1 MIKQQLFRL
10 DERGSRTVASS
21 PGMKNSAWL
30 RLLEQQL
37 ELVDVS
43 MMSVPTFYQYPLGR
57 GLVLSR
63 CVPDPSGKEKSYL
76 AHQLVIDE
84 PDDLQALMDVR
95 PLSTRSFFA
104 GGFDTGVSPNTLPMM
119 PISSLDNEGA
129 LDACFE
135 TLDVY
140 FGGREELLGNLIG
153 ALTLCARDKRQSI
166 RAVIEDRPE
175 TVSESGRRLMELLLC
190 ALKRV
195 DALRVSFSTLQMTK
209 SMEMNYTICFSPLD
223 DPKPTAHDIIFN
235 LTEGE
240 MRLPAGLTL
249 PDPERCLEI
258 ARMLL
263 LHDVNRVVMFRGGVQ
278 EACSTPEALR
288 LTMRPFDKG
297 MSLTEYVESWRAA
310 LELRRPLLSE
320 RGFRRLVGGEW
331 SKLLGV
337 IIEASEQ
344 MENLPFLIQ
353 FHEIICRVYR
363 EREESLLTPDEET
376 LTDMVVLLLDS
387 IRWKELDLSNTKTW
401 RLIRT
406 ITGYAPMLTGEE
418 YTDEASIN
426 ACRIIHQMMMN
437 PSSAREILID
447 LSLLEEDS
455 ASCFEALQDCLKRYV
470 QSRLDAEFDVADEM
484 LAAAA
489 MLGLVKF
496 SEGVPDLRL
505 VDKLT
510 KRIEEKHG
518 AQDAHRFEEI
528 IEKMRRHLHAAGRF
542 HRREVKGLLTV
553 SCLIL
558 ALIAVISIWFFWAN

>member
-30 RLLEQQL
+30 HLLEQQL

-63 CVPDPSGKEKSYL
+63 CVPDPSGKKNAYL

-84 PDDLQALMDVR
+84 PEDLQGLMDVR
-95 PLSTRSFFA
+95 PLSARSFFT
-104 GGFDTGVSPNTLPMM
+104 GGFDTGVSSNTLPMM
-119 PISSLDNEGA
+119 PVSALDNEGA
-129 LDACFE
+129 LETCFE
-135 TLDVY
+135 TLDA
-140 FGGREELLGNLIG
+140 FFKNREELLGNLVG
-153 ALTLCARDKRQSI
+153 ALTLCARDKRQRI
-166 RAVIEDRPE
+166 RVVIEERPE
-175 TVSESGRRLMELLLC
+175 IVSEYGRRLMELLLC
-190 ALKRV
+190 AIRRV
-195 DALRVSFSTLQMTK
+195 DALRVSFSTLQMAK
-209 SMEMNYTICFSPLD
+209 SLEMNYTVIFSPLN
-223 DPKPTAHDIIFN
+223 DPKPTAHDILFN
-235 LTEGE
+235 LTKGE
-240 MRLPAGLTL
+240 MILPAALTL

-263 LHDVNRVVMFRGGVQ
+263 LHDVERVVMFRGGVQ
-278 EACSTPEALR
+278 EACATPEAVR
-288 LTMRPFDKG
+288 LTVRPFERG
-297 MSLTEYVESWRAA
+297 ASLTEYVESWRAA

-320 RGFRRLVGGEW
+320 RGFRRLVNGEW

-337 IIEASEQ
+337 IIEASER
-344 MENLPFLIQ
+344 MENLSFLMQ
-353 FHEIICRVYR
+353 FHEIFCRVYR
-363 EREESLLTPDEET
+363 EREESLITPDEEI

-401 RLIRT
+401 RLVRT
-406 ITGYAPMLTGEE
+406 ITGYAQQFTGEE
-418 YTDEASIN
+418 YADEASIN
-426 ACRIIHQMMMN
+426 ACRIMHQMMMN

-455 ASCFEALQDCLKRYV
+455 AACFEALQDCLKRYV

-518 AQDAHRFEEI
+518 AQDARRFEEI
-528 IEKMRRHLHAAGRF
+528 IEKMRRHLHAAGRI
-542 HRREVKGLLTV
+542 HRREVKWLLTV
-553 SCLIL
+553 SCLLL
-558 ALIAVISIWFFWAN
+558 ALIAGISIWFFWAN